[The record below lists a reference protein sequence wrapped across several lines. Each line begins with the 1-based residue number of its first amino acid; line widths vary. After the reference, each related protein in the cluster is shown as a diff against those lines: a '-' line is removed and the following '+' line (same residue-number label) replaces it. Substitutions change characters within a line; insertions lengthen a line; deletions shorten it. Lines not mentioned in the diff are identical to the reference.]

1 MKPAAAF
8 EPVRFAVVGCGALA
22 RGQHIPNIAASDKT
36 VLQVC
41 CDLSDEAL
49 AECRDKHGAKRIT
62 KDFSDAINDPQ
73 VDAICVATTEKLR
86 QPVISAAAKARKPVY
101 CEKPVARTL
110 EEMYEIHTIVKEA
123 NLPFCV
129 GHNRRSSPA
138 MIEAHDIFARHMS
151 QPNPCAWRWNREG
164 DNRPKIPDDAIASMS
179 VRINDDWHSWKGWVF
194 DKSQSLHGPM
204 MFEMTHFTDLCNWF
218 MGSQPVE
225 VVALESGM
233 LNHGVVIRYERGE
246 IATIMMG
253 SNGTFGYP
261 KELYEIFGNGGAVVI
276 DHMLEIR
283 TAGVEGAAARTTFPM
298 LNDKH
303 PTVGTEGG
311 LPGWLAKKRAAC
323 DQAVAQN
330 NPMLQ
335 FTAEPNKGHLHQLE
349 RFCAEIRGKGPVV
362 CGIDEAILATRVA
375 HAAVKSAHEKRAVKL
390 AEI

>member
-1 MKPAAAF
+1 
-8 EPVRFAVVGCGALA
+8 
-22 RGQHIPNIAASDKT
+22 
-36 VLQVC
+36 
-41 CDLSDEAL
+41 
-49 AECRDKHGAKRIT
+49 
-62 KDFSDAINDPQ
+62 
-73 VDAICVATTEKLR
+73 
-86 QPVISAAAKARKPVY
+86 
-101 CEKPVARTL
+101 
-110 EEMYEIHTIVKEA
+110 
-123 NLPFCV
+123 
-129 GHNRRSSPA
+129 
-138 MIEAHDIFARHMS
+138 
-151 QPNPCAWRWNREG
+151 
-164 DNRPKIPDDAIASMS
+164 
-179 VRINDDWHSWKGWVF
+179 
-194 DKSQSLHGPM
+194 
-204 MFEMTHFTDLCNWF
+204 
-218 MGSQPVE
+218 
-225 VVALESGM
+225 
-233 LNHGVVIRYERGE
+233 
-246 IATIMMG
+246 
-253 SNGTFGYP
+253 
-261 KELYEIFGNGGAVVI
+261 VVI